1 MSKDKYDNGFL
12 RKSLD
17 LKKIRDEQQKNI
29 SSNALFRKSK
39 QRILTTTIGALHAI
53 EKQLGFLWGHTETP
67 NGELPSKVKLTEEQ
81 VEFKEMYDQIRAN
94 ILDNGNDQMSFMS
107 EDFADY
113 DISRKK
119 HKINLPIGN
128 TNKNLGDKKDGK
140 K

>member
-1 MSKDKYDNGFL
+1 MSKDKYDKNFL

-17 LKKIRDEQQKNI
+17 LKKIRDEQQKHI
-29 SSNALFRKSK
+29 SSNALYRKSK
-39 QRILTTTIGALHAI
+39 QRILTTSVGALDAL
-53 EKQLGFLWGHTETP
+53 EKQLGFLWGHTNSP
-67 NGELPSKVKLTEEQ
+67 SGEVELTEEQ
-81 VEFKEMYDQIRAN
+81 LEFREMYEKIRAT

-119 HKINLPIGN
+119 HKINLPVGN
-128 TNKNLGDKKDGK
+128 VNKNLGDKKDGK